1 MAKKES
7 KKSKRLLKKARK
19 ESKDNAER
27 NRILATIGFA
37 LIAIG
42 SIAVYSVM
50 NEEVVPLSEKCVTH
64 TVLLTH

>member
-1 MAKKES
+1 MGKKES

-27 NRILATIGFA
+27 NRILATIGLA

-50 NEEVVPLSEKCVTH
+50 NEEVVPL
-64 TVLLTH
+64 